1 MKDYFKTLLGLFDAA
16 IPVLLWCLAI
26 YAMYWF
32 FKTGSYWFFYED
44 MVMDTI
50 REMVKPEHLK
60 NYIGK

>member
-1 MKDYFKTLLGLFDAA
+1 MKDFLKVVLGMLAVAMPA
-16 IPVLLWCLAI
+16 ILWLLAI

-60 NYIGK
+60 GYMGK

>member
-1 MKDYFKTLLGLFDAA
+1 MIDFLKT
-16 IPVLLWCLAI
+16 CLAMIGAALPVILWILVI
-26 YAMYWF
+26 YLMYWF

-60 NYIGK
+60 NYIDK